1 MTAAAQKLSAIAIVT
16 ALCLGLTASRL
27 RAQNEPEAAPT
38 RLEAPQAAP
47 TDFTPVTAGDANR
60 GAPATTADASPS
72 SAAAATPESAAA
84 SPDATPATSSQAAA
98 SENSSSGGI
107 AKSQKSAD
115 SKSSTGKAGGP
126 AAIVPENSP
135 FATMNFANSKV
146 PTNINSDSMNLDYKG
161 KAILFNGHVHAVQ
174 GAGDLTSDKLRV
186 QYGQDFNDVKMMY
199 ADGNVRMSQGTRWV
213 TADHAVLDQSQHVL
227 TFHGNPVV
235 HDQKDQI
242 TGSLITVDMVT
253 GKSTVQNPRVVIFPR
268 EDKNADNV
276 TANDNP

>member
-1 MTAAAQKLSAIAIVT
+1 MAKARDQKADATILRFGLMTAAAQKLSAIAIVT

-107 AKSQKSAD
+107 AK
-115 SKSSTGKAGGP
+115 
-126 AAIVPENSP
+126 
-135 FATMNFANSKV
+135 
-146 PTNINSDSMNLDYKG
+146 
-161 KAILFNGHVHAVQ
+161 
-174 GAGDLTSDKLRV
+174 
-186 QYGQDFNDVKMMY
+186 
-199 ADGNVRMSQGTRWV
+199 
-213 TADHAVLDQSQHVL
+213 
-227 TFHGNPVV
+227 
-235 HDQKDQI
+235 
-242 TGSLITVDMVT
+242 
-253 GKSTVQNPRVVIFPR
+253 
-268 EDKNADNV
+268 
-276 TANDNP
+276 